1 MSPGL
6 SIRLMSTLQLLGLE
20 AKALKIDL
28 RGASAQSPFSGG
40 TASGCNL
47 LAMALRC
54 SSLMSPQAGWILWCK
69 DGLSSWSLKKNSVGK
84 QYWCHLGFLVLQM
97 IGNTGDKFSWVGNL
111 SLYNLF
117 QPDKL
122 IEGASS
128 AYLGM
133 AAFVIIAAV
142 LYGSSIAIFNKR
154 DLHI

>member
-1 MSPGL
+1 
-6 SIRLMSTLQLLGLE
+6 
-20 AKALKIDL
+20 
-28 RGASAQSPFSGG
+28 
-40 TASGCNL
+40 
-47 LAMALRC
+47 
-54 SSLMSPQAGWILWCK
+54 
-69 DGLSSWSLKKNSVGK
+69 
-84 QYWCHLGFLVLQM
+84 M

-117 QPDKL
+117 QSDKL

-142 LYGSSIAIFNKR
+142 LYGSSITIFNKR